1 MLADCFSIRSQL
13 EERMMGAGC
22 KRSRAWRGAR
32 IPEKAPG
39 SVLMDQIVDL
49 VKPAIQRD
57 TRAALGFR
65 AV

>member
-1 MLADCFSIRSQL
+1 
-13 EERMMGAGC
+13 MGAGC
-22 KRSRAWRGAR
+22 KRSRARRGAR

-49 VKPAIQRD
+49 VEPAIQRD

-65 AV
+65 AIQPAGAGDFRMQLRP